1 MTICNKETSDMYYP
15 ELTTKVRYFKE
26 NEKGVETMCK
36 VLEEKRNEAVEQDR
50 ITNAKEMLA
59 DGILTIEQIAKYSH
73 LPEEKVREL
82 AGEKGA

>member
-1 MTICNKETSDMYYP
+1 
-15 ELTTKVRYFKE
+15 
-26 NEKGVETMCK
+26 MCK
-36 VLEEKRNEAVEQDR
+36 VLEDMRIEAAVNAVEQDR

>member
-1 MTICNKETSDMYYP
+1 
-15 ELTTKVRYFKE
+15 
-26 NEKGVETMCK
+26 MCK
-36 VLEEKRNEAVEQDR
+36 VLEDMRNEAAEQRSID
-50 ITNAKEMLA
+50 NAKEMLA